1 MDDDSGDDFIASK
14 PPPLKPAPKKHAA
27 KVLDTPSATVVDD
40 TASVLEKLSLSSATT
55 KVIPKAAEP
64 KDIVT
69 EPAAAA
75 KPVAPTKAPTKKAP
89 AKKAPPKKKAP
100 AKKAAKKYDS
110 SDEEDSDDFMGDGS
124 DSEVEVVVSAPARE
138 RVGRAAAKKVTYVID
153 DSDDDLSGEDSDF

>member
-1 MDDDSGDDFIASK
+1 MEDDSGDEFIASK
-14 PPPLKPAPKKHAA
+14 PAPLKPAPKRPAA
-27 KVLDTPSATVVDD
+27 KVLAPSGVD
-40 TASVLEKLSLSSATT
+40 AAVIVLEKLSLSSAAA
-55 KVIPKAAEP
+55 KGIPKPTEVKDKVAEP
-64 KDIVT
+64 LA
-69 EPAAAA
+69 EA
-75 KPVAPTKAPTKKAP
+75 KPVAPTKAPTKKIP